1 MVYMRKIFPGLAVV
15 LMAGCGYE
23 GAPLPP
29 LANVPG
35 RITGLSSTQRGAQ
48 LLVQFTPPQ
57 LTTEGLPIKPPLALD
72 VRIGPG
78 TEPVDEG
85 VWAAGATKLPR
96 GELANGA
103 ATYEAPVTNWIG
115 KQVIIGVKAIGSN
128 GKSSGWTFGA
138 TLVVPEPQT
147 PSALHTDN
155 TEQGIRLTWTA
166 PESAFRIFRRTGS
179 EPLQQIADVSRP
191 PWTDT
196 SSQFGQQYTYAVR
209 AIVKLP
215 ESATAGHEAE
225 SELSAEVSFTPKD
238 EFPPATPSGL
248 RAAAAPRS
256 VELSWNDNSEAD
268 LAAYRVYRGV
278 AGGPM
283 QRIAEVEVPAYSD
296 ANVEP
301 DKMYRYAVAAV
312 DRAGNESTQTTPVEL
327 QLQ

>member
-1 MVYMRKIFPGLAVV
+1 MVYMRKIFPALSVM

-29 LANVPG
+29 LANLPR
-35 RITGLSSTQRGAQ
+35 RITGLSSTQRGAR
-48 LLVQFTPPQ
+48 LLVRFTPPQ

-78 TEPVDEG
+78 TEPVEES
-85 VWAAGATKLPR
+85 VWAASATKLPR

-103 ATYEAPVTNWIG
+103 ATYEAPVTDWTG
-115 KQVIIGVKAIGSN
+115 KEVIVGVRAIGSN

-138 TLVVPEPQT
+138 TFIVPELQM
-147 PSALHTDN
+147 PSGVHADN
-155 TEQGIRLTWTA
+155 TEQGIRLTWNA
-166 PESAFRIFRRTGS
+166 PESAFRIFRRTGND
-179 EPLQQIADVSRP
+179 PLQPIADVSRP

-196 SSQFGQQYTYAVR
+196 STQFGQQYTYAVQ

-225 SELSAEVSFTPKD
+225 SELSAQVSFTPKD

-256 VELSWNDNSEAD
+256 IEISWNGNSEAD

-278 AGGPM
+278 AGGPL
-283 QRIAEVEVPAYSD
+283 QRVAEVEVPAYSD
-296 ANVEP
+296 PNVEP
-301 DKMYRYAVAAV
+301 EKIYRYAVAAV
-312 DRAGNESTQTTPVEL
+312 DRSGNESTQTAPVEL
-327 QLQ
+327 QFQ

>member
-1 MVYMRKIFPGLAVV
+1 MRKIFPALAVM
-15 LMAGCGYE
+15 LMGGCGYE

-35 RITGLSSTQRGAQ
+35 RITGLSSTQRGSR

-78 TEPVDEG
+78 TEPVEEG
-85 VWAAGATKLPR
+85 LWAAGATKLPR

-103 ATYEAPVTNWIG
+103 ATYVVPITEWIG
-115 KQVIIGVKAIGSN
+115 KEVIVGVRAIGTN

-138 TLVVPEPQT
+138 TFVVPEPQT
-147 PSALHTDN
+147 PSAVSAAN
-155 TEQGIRLTWTA
+155 TEQGIRLTWTG
-166 PESAFRIFRRTGS
+166 PDSAFRVFRRTGND
-179 EPLQQIADVSRP
+179 PLQPIADVSRP

-196 SSQFGQQYTYAVR
+196 STQFGQQYTFAVR

-215 ESATAGHEAE
+215 ESATASHEAE
-225 SELSAEVSFTPKD
+225 SELSADVSFTPKD

-256 VELSWNDNSEAD
+256 IELSWDDNTEPD
-268 LAAYRVYRGV
+268 LASYRVYRGV
-278 AGGPM
+278 AGGPLE
-283 QRIAEVEVPAYSD
+283 RVAEVEVPAYSD

-312 DRAGNESTQTTPVEL
+312 DHAGNESTQTAPVEL